1 MPRPRGL
8 PGLHGLHGLSGLVGA
23 LADTLLV
30 LIGVSTLVFLLLVLV
45 PGDPVDVVLG
55 ETARTADREAMRV
68 ALGLDGPLLER
79 WWDYLAGVAQGDLGE
94 SLARRQ
100 PVSELIAE
108 RLPATLQ
115 LAFAAFA
122 VVVATA
128 FPLGVLAARHH
139 GRWPDQASR
148 VFALVAVSMPNFWLG
163 PMLVLLFSVALGLAP
178 VSGNTEPGSLVLP
191 ALTLGLSM
199 AAITM
204 RMVRSSLLEV
214 LAQPFVQTARC
225 KGLSESSVMW
235 RHALPNAML
244 PVIVLLGLQMGGLLA
259 GAVITEVVFAWPG
272 IGTLLVDAIRQR
284 DYPVVQ
290 GVVLVIAVGYV
301 LANRASDLLAAWIDP
316 RLRGAG

>member
-1 MPRPRGL
+1 L
-8 PGLHGLHGLSGLVGA
+8 FGA

-30 LIGVSTLVFLLLVLV
+30 LLGVSTLVFLLLVLV

-68 ALGLDGPLLER
+68 ALGLDRPLFER
-79 WWDYLAGVAQGDLGE
+79 WWDYLAGVARGDLGE
-94 SLARRQ
+94 SLVRRQ
-100 PVSELIAE
+100 PVSELIVE

-115 LAFAAFA
+115 LAFAALA
-122 VVVATA
+122 VVIATA

-139 GRWPDQASR
+139 GHWPDQASR

-214 LAQPFVQTARC
+214 LAQPFVRTARC
-225 KGLSESSVMW
+225 KGLGESSVLW

-259 GAVITEVVFAWPG
+259 GAVITKVVFAWPG

-316 RLRGAG
+316 RLREAD